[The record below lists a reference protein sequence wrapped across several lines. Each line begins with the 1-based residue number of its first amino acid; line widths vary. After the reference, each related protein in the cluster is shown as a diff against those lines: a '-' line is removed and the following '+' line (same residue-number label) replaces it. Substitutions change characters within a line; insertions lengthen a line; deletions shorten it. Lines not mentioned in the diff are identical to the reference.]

1 MGMSTCGGGGM
12 MSEINVTP
20 FVDVMLVLLVIFM
33 VTTPLMVTGMDVD
46 LPRADAPPLET
57 SEDQLVL
64 SITAEN
70 KYYINQTEIPADE
83 LERRLVAIAKENPE
97 RAVFLKADGQV
108 TYEMVTQLMAAAKA
122 AGIDKVGLVTRP
134 GSGVDG

>member
-1 MGMSTCGGGGM
+1 MGMSTGGGGGM